1 MLRAGAKQTFAAFSV
16 GRYRLHWAQTVAAFI
31 AFSMS
36 FTVQSVVAFDLTG
49 ANAAVGLVGAGNG
62 IAWLIIGPLAGA
74 LADRLPKRRLLVL
87 AQTVIAGSFLLL
99 AILIVTGRI
108 AIVWLAASSFLLGA
122 SFAFTGPTRRAY
134 IGDLVP
140 ARLVGNGVALLQ
152 SALSLPA
159 MIGPAIAAGLLA
171 VSFVGPGGAYFA
183 MSGLLALT
191 IASLWLLPPG
201 EPRMARRGGI
211 YREIWLG
218 VRYAAARPR
227 LRVLLVSL
235 LLISA
240 AGQPYQVLLPG
251 LLENALGREAEAVG
265 LLQGAAGAGSLAI
278 GLAVA
283 GFVGTA
289 WSGRVM
295 YGMALLFGLGIA
307 LLGFSPS
314 AAAAFPFMFMIGAG
328 ISAFQAVNTAEV
340 LVQSEPEYHGRL
352 TALTF
357 LPFGVSTLAG
367 LGFGNLADAVGERWV
382 LLAMGLAVA
391 AVASVAGLR
400 YDRIRGLPAEA
411 ARATGEALR
420 PVAALMR
427 GQKTQSQRSNQPVSR
442 S

>member
-1 MLRAGAKQTFAAFSV
+1 MLRAGARQTFAAFSV
-16 GRYRLHWAQTVAAFI
+16 GRYRLHWTQTVAAFI

-87 AQTVIAGSFLLL
+87 AQSVIALSFLFL
-99 AILIVTGRI
+99 AIMIATGYI
-108 AIVWLAASSFLLGA
+108 AIIWLVVSSFLLGA

-140 ARLVGNGVALLQ
+140 ANLVGNGVALLQ

-171 VSFVGPGGAYFA
+171 VPFVGPGGAYFA

-201 EPRMARRGGI
+201 APRRARRGGI

-218 VRYAAARPR
+218 LRYAAAQPR
-227 LRVLLVSL
+227 LRLLLVSL

-251 LLENALGREAEAVG
+251 LLENVLGREAEAVG
-265 LLQGAAGAGSLAI
+265 LLQGVAGAGSLAI

-283 GFVGTA
+283 GFVGTP

-295 YGMALLFGLGIA
+295 YAMALLFGLGVA
-307 LLGFSPS
+307 LLGVAPS

-328 ISAFQAVNTAEV
+328 VSAFQAINTAEV

-357 LPFGVSTLAG
+357 FPFGVSTLAG
-367 LGFGNLADAVGERWV
+367 LLFGNLADGVGERAV
-382 LLAMGLAVA
+382 LIAMGLAVI
-391 AVASVAGLR
+391 AVAAVAGLR
-400 YDRIRGLPAEA
+400 YDRLRAAPADA
-411 ARATGEALR
+411 ARAGLR
-420 PVAALMR
+420 PIAALMR
-427 GQKTQSQRSNQPVSR
+427 GQKAQSQRSNQPVRR

>member
-1 MLRAGAKQTFAAFSV
+1 MLRSGARQTFAAFSV
-16 GRYRLHWAQTVAAFI
+16 GSYRLHWAQTAAAFI

-74 LADRLPKRRLLVL
+74 LADRLPKRRLLAL
-87 AQTVIAGSFLLL
+87 AQGVIALSFLFL
-99 AILIVTGRI
+99 AIMIASGRI
-108 AIVWLAASSFLLGA
+108 EIAWLVLSSFLLGA

-140 ARLVGNGVALLQ
+140 AGLVGNGAALLQ

-171 VSFVGPGGAYFA
+171 IPLVGPAGAYFA
-183 MSGLLALT
+183 MAGLLALT
-191 IASLWLLPPG
+191 IASLRLLPPG
-201 EPRMARRGGI
+201 APRRGRRGGI
-211 YREIWLG
+211 YREILLG
-218 VRYAAARPR
+218 LRYAAAQPR
-227 LRVLLVSL
+227 LRLLLASL

-251 LLENALGREAEAVG
+251 LLENELGRGAEAVG

-283 GFVGTA
+283 GFAGTA
-289 WSGRVM
+289 RAGRVM
-295 YGMALLFGLGIA
+295 YAAALLFGLGIA
-307 LLGFSPS
+307 LLGLAPG

-328 ISAFQAVNTAEV
+328 ASAFQAINTAEV

-357 LPFGVSTLAG
+357 FPFGVSTLAG
-367 LGFGNLADAVGERWV
+367 LLFGNLADGIGERGV
-382 LLAMGLAVA
+382 LIAMGLAVI
-391 AVASVAGLR
+391 AVAAAAGLR
-400 YDRIRGLPAEA
+400 YGRLRAAPA
-411 ARATGEALR
+411 ARAAPR

-427 GQKTQSQRSNQPVSR
+427 GQKTQSQRANQPERR

>member
-1 MLRAGAKQTFAAFSV
+1 MLRAGARQTFAAFSV
-16 GRYRLHWAQTVAAFI
+16 GRYRLHWTQTVAAFI

-87 AQTVIAGSFLLL
+87 AQSVIALSFLFL
-99 AILIVTGRI
+99 AIMIVTGRI
-108 AIVWLAASSFLLGA
+108 AIIWLVASSFLLGA

-140 ARLVGNGVALLQ
+140 QNLVGNGVALLQ

-171 VSFVGPGGAYFA
+171 LPFIGPGGAYFA
-183 MSGLLALT
+183 MSALLGLT

-201 EPRMARRGGI
+201 EPRRARRGGI

-218 VRYAAARPR
+218 LRYAAAQPR

-251 LLENALGREAEAVG
+251 LLENVLGREAEAVG
-265 LLQGAAGAGSLAI
+265 LLQGVAGAGSLAI

-283 GFVGTA
+283 GFVGTP

-295 YGMALLFGLGIA
+295 YGMALIFGLGIA
-307 LLGFSPS
+307 LLGLAPS
-314 AAAAFPFMFMIGAG
+314 AVAAFPFMFMIGAG
-328 ISAFQAVNTAEV
+328 VSAFQAINTAEV
-340 LVQSEPEYHGRL
+340 LAQSEPEYHGRL

-357 LPFGVSTLAG
+357 FPFGVSTLAG
-367 LGFGNLADAVGERWV
+367 LLFGNLADGVGERGV
-382 LLAMGLAVA
+382 LIAMGLAVIAVA
-391 AVASVAGLR
+391 AVSGLR
-400 YDRIRGLPAEA
+400 YDRIRELPAEA
-411 ARATGEALR
+411 ARAALR

-427 GQKTQSQRSNQPVSR
+427 GQKAQSQRSNQPVRR

>member
-1 MLRAGAKQTFAAFSV
+1 MLRAGARQTFAAFSV
-16 GRYRLHWAQTVAAFI
+16 GRYRLHWTQTVAAFI

-87 AQTVIAGSFLLL
+87 AQSVIALSFLFL
-99 AILIVTGRI
+99 AIMIVTGYI
-108 AIVWLAASSFLLGA
+108 AIIWLVVSSFLLGA

-140 ARLVGNGVALLQ
+140 ANLVGNGVALLQ

-171 VSFVGPGGAYFA
+171 VPFVGPGGAYFA

-201 EPRMARRGGI
+201 APRRARRGGI

-218 VRYAAARPR
+218 LRYAAAQPR
-227 LRVLLVSL
+227 LRLLLVSL

-251 LLENALGREAEAVG
+251 LLENVLGREAEAVG
-265 LLQGAAGAGSLAI
+265 LLQGVAGAGSLAI

-283 GFVGTA
+283 GFVGTS

-295 YGMALLFGLGIA
+295 YAMALLFGLGVA
-307 LLGFSPS
+307 LLGLAPS

-328 ISAFQAVNTAEV
+328 VSAFQAINTAEV

-357 LPFGVSTLAG
+357 FPFGVSTLAG
-367 LGFGNLADAVGERWV
+367 LLFGNLADGIGERAV
-382 LLAMGLAVA
+382 LIAMGLAVI
-391 AVASVAGLR
+391 AVAAAAGLR
-400 YDRIRGLPAEA
+400 YDRLRTAPADA
-411 ARATGEALR
+411 ARAALR

-427 GQKTQSQRSNQPVSR
+427 GQKTQSQRANQPVRR

>member
-1 MLRAGAKQTFAAFSV
+1 MLRAGARQTFAAFSV
-16 GRYRLHWAQTVAAFI
+16 GRYRLHWTQTVAAFI

-87 AQTVIAGSFLLL
+87 AQSVIALSFLFL
-99 AILIVTGRI
+99 AIMIVTGYI
-108 AIVWLAASSFLLGA
+108 AIIWLVVSSFLLGA

-140 ARLVGNGVALLQ
+140 ANLVGNGVALLQ

-171 VSFVGPGGAYFA
+171 VPFVGPGGAYFA

-201 EPRMARRGGI
+201 APRRARRGGI

-218 VRYAAARPR
+218 LRYAAAQPR
-227 LRVLLVSL
+227 LRLLLVSL

-251 LLENALGREAEAVG
+251 LLENVLGREAEAVG
-265 LLQGAAGAGSLAI
+265 LLQGVAGAGSLAI

-283 GFVGTA
+283 GFVGTP

-295 YGMALLFGLGIA
+295 YAMALLFGLGIA
-307 LLGFSPS
+307 LLGVAPS
-314 AAAAFPFMFMIGAG
+314 AVAAFPFMFMIGAG
-328 ISAFQAVNTAEV
+328 VSAFQAINTAEV

-357 LPFGVSTLAG
+357 FPFGISTLAG
-367 LGFGNLADAVGERWV
+367 LLFGNLADGVGERAV
-382 LLAMGLAVA
+382 LIAMGLAVI
-391 AVASVAGLR
+391 AVAAVAGLR
-400 YDRIRGLPAEA
+400 YDRLRAAPADA
-411 ARATGEALR
+411 ARAALR
-420 PVAALMR
+420 PIAALMR
-427 GQKTQSQRSNQPVSR
+427 GQKTQSQRSNQPVRR

>member
-1 MLRAGAKQTFAAFSV
+1 MLRAGARQTFAAFSV
-16 GRYRLHWAQTVAAFI
+16 GRYRLHWTQTVAAFI

-87 AQTVIAGSFLLL
+87 AQSVIALSFLFL
-99 AILIVTGRI
+99 AIMIVTGYI
-108 AIVWLAASSFLLGA
+108 AIIWLVVSSFLLGA

-140 ARLVGNGVALLQ
+140 ANLVGNGVALLQ

-159 MIGPAIAAGLLA
+159 MIGPAISAGLLA
-171 VSFVGPGGAYFA
+171 VPFVGPGGAYFA

-201 EPRMARRGGI
+201 APRRARRGGI

-218 VRYAAARPR
+218 LRYAAAQPR
-227 LRVLLVSL
+227 LRLLLVSL

-251 LLENALGREAEAVG
+251 LLENVLGREAEAVG
-265 LLQGAAGAGSLAI
+265 LLQGVAGAGSLAI

-283 GFVGTA
+283 GFVGTP

-295 YGMALLFGLGIA
+295 YAMALLFGLGIA
-307 LLGFSPS
+307 LLGVAPS
-314 AAAAFPFMFMIGAG
+314 AVAAFPFMFMIGAG
-328 ISAFQAVNTAEV
+328 VSAFQAINTAEV

-357 LPFGVSTLAG
+357 FPFGVSTLAG
-367 LGFGNLADAVGERWV
+367 LLFGNLADGVGERAV
-382 LLAMGLAVA
+382 LIAMGLAVI
-391 AVASVAGLR
+391 AVAAAAGLR
-400 YDRIRGLPAEA
+400 YDRLRVAPADA
-411 ARATGEALR
+411 ARAALR
-420 PVAALMR
+420 PIAALMR
-427 GQKTQSQRSNQPVSR
+427 GQKTQSQRSNQPVRR